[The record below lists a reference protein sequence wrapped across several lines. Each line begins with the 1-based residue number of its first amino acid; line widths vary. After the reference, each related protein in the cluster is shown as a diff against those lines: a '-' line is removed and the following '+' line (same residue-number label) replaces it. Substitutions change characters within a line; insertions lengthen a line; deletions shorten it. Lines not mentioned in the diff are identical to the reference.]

1 MQDKNPYQ
9 NAQNV
14 IKMATDKSLNVKV
27 NENSEAENKEMQ
39 LFLTANFD
47 KNREFRLEATVT
59 KMPKS
64 ALKILI
70 QAILSFR
77 RRNLTFLFA

>member
-39 LFLTANFD
+39 LFLTDNFD
-47 KNREFRLEATVT
+47 ENREFRFETTVT

-70 QAILSFR
+70 QAISSFR
-77 RRNLTFLFA
+77 RRNLISLLT

>member
-27 NENSEAENKEMQ
+27 NENSEAKNKEMQ
-39 LFLTANFD
+39 LFLTDNFD

-59 KMPKS
+59 KLPKS
-64 ALKILI
+64 ALKILV
-70 QAILSFR
+70 QVILSFR

>member
-39 LFLTANFD
+39 LFLTDNFD
-47 KNREFRLEATVT
+47 K
-59 KMPKS
+59 
-64 ALKILI
+64 KI
-70 QAILSFR
+70 A
-77 RRNLTFLFA
+77 NLD

>member
-14 IKMATDKSLNVKV
+14 IKIATDKNLNVKV

-39 LFLTANFD
+39 LFLTDNFD
-47 KNREFRLEATVT
+47 KNREFRYEATVA

-70 QAILSFR
+70 QAISSFR
-77 RRNLTFLFA
+77 RRNLISLLT

>member
-27 NENSEAENKEMQ
+27 NENSEAKNKEMQ
-39 LFLTANFD
+39 LFLTDNFD
-47 KNREFRLEATVT
+47 KNREFRYEATVA

-70 QAILSFR
+70 QAISSFR
-77 RRNLTFLFA
+77 RRNLTFLLA

>member
-27 NENSEAENKEMQ
+27 NENSEAKNKEMQ
-39 LFLTANFD
+39 LFLTDNFD

-59 KMPKS
+59 KLPKS
-64 ALKILI
+64 ALKILV
-70 QAILSFR
+70 QVILSFR
-77 RRNLTFLFA
+77 RRNLTFLLA

>member
-14 IKMATDKSLNVKV
+14 IKIATDKSLNVKV

-39 LFLTANFD
+39 LFLTDNFD
-47 KNREFRLEATVT
+47 KNREFRFEATAT

-77 RRNLTFLFA
+77 QRNLISLLA

>member
-27 NENSEAENKEMQ
+27 NENSEAKNKEMH
-39 LFLTANFD
+39 LFLTDNFD
-47 KNREFRLEATVT
+47 KNREFRLEATVA
-59 KMPKS
+59 KMPKY

-77 RRNLTFLFA
+77 RRNLISLLA

>member
-14 IKMATDKSLNVKV
+14 IKIATDKSLNVKV

-39 LFLTANFD
+39 LFLTDNFD

-70 QAILSFR
+70 QAISSFCQ
-77 RRNLTFLFA
+77 RNQTFLLA

>member
-9 NAQNV
+9 NARNV

-39 LFLTANFD
+39 LFLTDNFD

-70 QAILSFR
+70 QAISSFR
-77 RRNLTFLFA
+77 RRNLISLLT